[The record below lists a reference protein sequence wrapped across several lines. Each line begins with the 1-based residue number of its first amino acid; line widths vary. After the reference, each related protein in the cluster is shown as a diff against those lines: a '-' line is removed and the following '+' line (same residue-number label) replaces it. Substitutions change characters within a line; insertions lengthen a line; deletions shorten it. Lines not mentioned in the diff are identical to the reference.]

1 MSRFLSP
8 AMEAVTPYQPGSQPQ
23 NTQGVVKL
31 NTNESPFP
39 PPTAVMD
46 AIREEEMRLHLYPDP
61 CCRQLRQA
69 AAEAY
74 GLQPEQVLAGNGSD
88 EVLYF
93 ALRAFCDSGR
103 PLAFADV
110 TYGFYGCL
118 CSLLGVPAH
127 IIPLRPDLTLDPGDY
142 CGLGQTVVI
151 ANPNAPT
158 GIALPPKAL
167 ARVAA
172 SNPDNVVLVDEAYV
186 DFGADSCLPLL
197 ERYKNLL
204 VIRTFSKS
212 RQLAGARLGLALG
225 SPELIEDLDRVRTSL
240 NPYNVSRLAQAAG
253 VASLRQ
259 HRFFEE
265 TRRQI
270 IQCRQWT
277 AEQLARRG
285 FELTDSKANFL
296 FARTDAMPGPELFR
310 RLWQQG
316 VLVRR
321 FDTPSRIG
329 DWLRITV
336 GTLEQMEKVLD
347 AVDTALK
354 GEC

>member
-1 MSRFLSP
+1 MLLYLILKYRIHLLFYLFIFLLFC
-8 AMEAVTPYQPGSQPQ
+8 MR
-23 NTQGVVKL
+23 NFFRLHFLFNKL
-31 NTNESPFP
+31 NF
-39 PPTAVMD
+39 
-46 AIREEEMRLHLYPDP
+46 RHW
-61 CCRQLRQA
+61 
-69 AAEAY
+69 
-74 GLQPEQVLAGNGSD
+74 
-88 EVLYF
+88 F
-93 ALRAFCDSGR
+93 
-103 PLAFADV
+103 
-110 TYGFYGCL
+110 
-118 CSLLGVPAH
+118 
-127 IIPLRPDLTLDPGDY
+127 
-142 CGLGQTVVI
+142 
-151 ANPNAPT
+151 
-158 GIALPPKAL
+158 
-167 ARVAA
+167 
-172 SNPDNVVLVDEAYV
+172 
-186 DFGADSCLPLL
+186 
-197 ERYKNLL
+197 
-204 VIRTFSKS
+204 
-212 RQLAGARLGLALG
+212 
-225 SPELIEDLDRVRTSL
+225 
-240 NPYNVSRLAQAAG
+240 
-253 VASLRQ
+253 LRQ

-270 IQCRQWT
+270 IECRQWT

>member
-1 MSRFLSP
+1 M
-8 AMEAVTPYQPGSQPQ
+8 
-23 NTQGVVKL
+23 
-31 NTNESPFP
+31 
-39 PPTAVMD
+39 
-46 AIREEEMRLHLYPDP
+46 I
-61 CCRQLRQA
+61 
-69 AAEAY
+69 
-74 GLQPEQVLAGNGSD
+74 
-88 EVLYF
+88 
-93 ALRAFCDSGR
+93 
-103 PLAFADV
+103 
-110 TYGFYGCL
+110 
-118 CSLLGVPAH
+118 
-127 IIPLRPDLTLDPGDY
+127 
-142 CGLGQTVVI
+142 
-151 ANPNAPT
+151 
-158 GIALPPKAL
+158 
-167 ARVAA
+167 
-172 SNPDNVVLVDEAYV
+172 VDEAYV
-186 DFGADSCLPLL
+186 DFGARSCVPLIRDH
-197 ERYKNLL
+197 ENLL
-204 VIRTFSKS
+204 VVQTFSKS

-270 IQCRQWT
+270 IECRQWT